1 MNKKIDPRTV
11 VLLENES
18 TMDLFCNPYLVE
30 DIKKVKRLLRIQSN
44 GEESFVNQKAKIP
57 GYYERVWFSRRDI
70 TNIKG
75 LKN

>member
-44 GEESFVNQKAKIP
+44 GKESFVNQKVKIP